1 MPLKLDI
8 IEFQKALDKKT
19 CILLYCTVITFCNSM
34 NDLPC
39 FAEVGTNSI
48 CKNNVPFRRVSR
60 GIFNIVGLQ
69 EQKEKKYCIKHC
81 IKL

>member
-8 IEFQKALDKKT
+8 IEFQSSRKKT
-19 CILLYCTVITFCNSM
+19 ICILLYCTVITFCNSM
-34 NDLPC
+34 NDLSC
-39 FAEVGTNSI
+39 FAKVGTKII

-69 EQKEKKYCIKHC
+69 K
-81 IKL
+81 